1 MITSY
6 NLYLYKTTYKFRKIF
21 AIENRTKG
29 KSVTGRMKVYHWME
43 TTLIIE
49 SLETRSVGKTEHE
62 TAHKVDLIENIC
74 RLIES

>member
-1 MITSY
+1 
-6 NLYLYKTTYKFRKIF
+6 
-21 AIENRTKG
+21 
-29 KSVTGRMKVYHWME
+29 MKVYHWME

-62 TAHKVDLIENIC
+62 TAHKIDLIENIC